1 MSPGSREAEKLREE
15 KAKEGIWRIGDEA
28 GGGHAQ
34 VAFVN
39 LGVNFHVYET
49 IAMKIMNMISDG
61 AGEGHALLSIL

>member
-39 LGVNFHVYET
+39 LGVNIHVYE
-49 IAMKIMNMISDG
+49 
-61 AGEGHALLSIL
+61 E